1 MQQTL
6 HFSRRRFA
14 STFATSTPKP
24 LSRPHILATAAIE
37 LQEQPKKRF
46 ATRPPHRL
54 VSSPPLSR
62 LFTSTTVKMSPAQS
76 ETIQFYKGGSL
87 DPSSPSDTLEKIL
100 TTWSDRTLEARHDY
114 IQHLFPLPERSPVN
128 PDAPVLTKE
137 VRGAFLDPEDQGAV
151 LREGLQKAFGRMC
164 RFYGFVLDDGQGTI
178 AKASNF
184 DERAPDSWLTT
195 VDHNHLR
202 ITRIIRCMRI
212 LGMST
217 SSLQSLPRCF
227 AVKFRAMAPTT
238 QPKKTPPP
246 P

>member
-1 MQQTL
+1 M
-6 HFSRRRFA
+6 SSA
-14 STFATSTPKP
+14 PSATVQLYT
-24 LSRPHILATAAIE
+24 
-37 LQEQPKKRF
+37 
-46 ATRPPHRL
+46 
-54 VSSPPLSR
+54 
-62 LFTSTTVKMSPAQS
+62 
-76 ETIQFYKGGSL
+76 GGSL
-87 DPSSPSDTLEKIL
+87 DASSSSDTLEKIL

-137 VRGAFLDPEDQGAV
+137 VRDAFLDPGSQGAA

-164 RFYGFVLDDGQGTI
+164 AI

-212 LGMST
+212 LG
-217 SSLQSLPRCF
+217 LQTPARRFLIALLKTDTHQTCSQNSVTFWSRAALWDLSKPPSYPRENVVRWLEREEDQGESGGLDGEEEVGEIRQL
-227 AVKFRAMAPTT
+227 AEKRGVKV
-238 QPKKTPPP
+238 
-246 P
+246 

>member
-1 MQQTL
+1 
-6 HFSRRRFA
+6 
-14 STFATSTPKP
+14 
-24 LSRPHILATAAIE
+24 
-37 LQEQPKKRF
+37 
-46 ATRPPHRL
+46 
-54 VSSPPLSR
+54 
-62 LFTSTTVKMSPAQS
+62 MSPAQS

-212 LGMST
+212 LGLQTPARRFLIALLKADTNRTCSKT
-217 SSLQSLPRCF
+217 SVTFWCRAAVWELSKPPSYPRENI
-227 AVKFRAMAPTT
+227 VKWLEREEDKEGSEGLDGEKEAEEEIRQLAE
-238 QPKKTPPP
+238 KRGVKV
-246 P
+246 